1 MPRIK
6 QRPKILHSPSTH
18 QIFYCLSNSPAYCKT
33 LLDEQ
38 PQSAFSNFLK
48 WLIEINFYNDFES
61 KITIKRLA
69 TEFKSDTAKVTKW
82 IKDIYEE
89 IFDLSYD
96 KPHLFQKNGIGVSL
110 HLKSYDNFCTFNTC
124 MPVIP
129 REFEEIEFPFVKAKI
144 GTARFWVKKVQHE
157 IADTTSVAVWLQGD
171 FLNKY
176 REFALDKAIFQGWI
190 GYSDIYHL
198 YSFELDDK
206 LKQLYRS

>member
-1 MPRIK
+1 
-6 QRPKILHSPSTH
+6 
-18 QIFYCLSNSPAYCKT
+18 
-33 LLDEQ
+33 
-38 PQSAFSNFLK
+38 
-48 WLIEINFYNDFES
+48 
-61 KITIKRLA
+61 
-69 TEFKSDTAKVTKW
+69 
-82 IKDIYEE
+82 
-89 IFDLSYD
+89 
-96 KPHLFQKNGIGVSL
+96 
-110 HLKSYDNFCTFNTC
+110 

-176 REFALDKAIFQGWI
+176 REFALDKALFQGWI